1 MNELDLLRS
10 AWKNNEQ
17 KFSKIPRNELYEM
30 YHKKSSSVVKWILI
44 VSILEIVFWVSMTI
58 LGSGSVEDEGTKV
71 IDNLNIDAYFHAM
84 SFISYAILIFFCYLI
99 YKAYIRIKITDNA
112 KKLMADILNVRKTVS
127 LYIYFNI
134 GFLIISLGFIF
145 YRFFVTDPGM
155 IDLFNKAEAKGKMFI
170 ITLMVVVVTLVV
182 IGVLSLLAWLIY
194 KIVYGFFL
202 KKLHR
207 NYEELKKIERDM
219 HVE

>member
-1 MNELDLLRS
+1 MDELDLLRS

-30 YHKKSSSVVKWILI
+30 YHKKSSSVVKWIFI
-44 VSILEIVFWVSMTI
+44 VSILEIVFWLSMTI
-58 LGSGSVEDEGTKV
+58 FGSSGGGEDEGTKV
-71 IDNLNIDAYFHAM
+71 IDNLNIDAYFYAM
-84 SFISYAILIFFCYLI
+84 SVISYVILIFFCYRI
-99 YKAYIRIKITDNA
+99 YKAYIRLKITDNA

-155 IDLFNKAEAKGKMFI
+155 IDLFNKAEAKGKMFV
-170 ITLMVVVVTLVV
+170 ITLMVVVVTVVV
-182 IGVLSLLAWLIY
+182 IGFLSLLAWLIY

-219 HVE
+219 HE